1 MWMLVFL
8 WRVHLCLS
16 VFSQRSEKGVKSQ
29 ELELQAVVNCL
40 MLTLQTEFG
49 SLAEVGSVC
58 NSWVTSPAPSEPSSR
73 ILSALKSCLYKTKL
87 QCLQIRSIN
96 KKKKDS
102 SQTLVL
108 FLWAMIQSLQTALG
122 MGDSY
127 MYQNS

>member
-1 MWMLVFL
+1 MLVFL
-8 WRVHLCLS
+8 WKAHLCLS

-58 NSWVTSPAPSEPSSR
+58 NSWVISPAPSEPSSR
-73 ILSALKSCLYKTKL
+73 ILSALKFCLYKTKL

-96 KKKKDS
+96 KKKNS

-122 MGDSY
+122 MGESY